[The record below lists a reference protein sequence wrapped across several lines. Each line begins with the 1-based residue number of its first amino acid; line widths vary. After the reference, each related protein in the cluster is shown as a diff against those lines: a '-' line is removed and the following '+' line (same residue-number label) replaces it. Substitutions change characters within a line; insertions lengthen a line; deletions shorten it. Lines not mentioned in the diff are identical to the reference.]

1 MDKGRSRKG
10 KEDSGKFKTINKY
23 MLPGE
28 NKCFQHKGKNKLSTF
43 TVLSF

>member
-10 KEDSGKFKTINKY
+10 KEDSEKFKTINKY